1 MNHVLALA
9 LAIGFVAGL
18 RSMIAPAAVAWAAHL
33 GWIDLQESGLRWMGS
48 TTAVVIISLMAAGE
62 LLGDKMVFTPKRTSP
77 VPLFARILT
86 GAFSGLCLTA
96 AAHQSLFAGPIAGSI
111 GSLAGAFAGYH
122 IRRWLVTN
130 LRTRDV
136 IIAIAEDL
144 ITIGTAIFVVSRGFP
159 V

>member
-18 RSMIAPAAVAWAAHL
+18 RSMIAPAAVSWAAHL
-33 GWIDLQESGLRWMGS
+33 GWINLQESGLGWMGS
-48 TTAVVIISLMAAGE
+48 TAAVAIISLMAVGE

-77 VPLFARILT
+77 APLLARILT
-86 GAFSGLCLTA
+86 GAFSALCLTA
-96 AAHQSLFAGPIAGSI
+96 AAHQSLFAGAIVGAI
-111 GSLAGAFAGYH
+111 GGLATAFAGYH

-130 LRTRDV
+130 LHTRDV

-144 ITIGTAIFVVSRGFP
+144 ITIGTAIFVVSRSFP